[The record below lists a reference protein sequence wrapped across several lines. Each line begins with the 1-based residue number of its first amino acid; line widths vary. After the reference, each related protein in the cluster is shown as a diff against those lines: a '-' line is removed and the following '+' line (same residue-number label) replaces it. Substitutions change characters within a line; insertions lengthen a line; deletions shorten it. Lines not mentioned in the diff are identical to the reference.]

1 MAAKAET
8 EITVRFADAFLK
20 WVSEVDMH
28 RAQFHST
35 LFGALQALAAIG
47 FADAGFCLEPKKPE
61 AAAKP
66 PEPKNPAM
74 LSPSDAKSQMTD
86 VQRFCLNNAATAGDA
101 KAAWQA
107 AKLMDLEE
115 QIKQRIAELEA
126 KRAEYQEWLKKRNEA
141 MKKAEDGLVA
151 IYSRMR
157 PEAAAAQLAAM
168 DDEMAAT
175 LLAKLPPRTASN
187 ILNEIE
193 PGRAARLTN
202 TMSGNAAAQDGK
214 KS

>member
-1 MAAKAET
+1 MN
-8 EITVRFADAFLK
+8 
-20 WVSEVDMH
+20 
-28 RAQFHST
+28 RALFHST
-35 LFGALQALAAIG
+35 LFGALLALAATG
-47 FADAGFCLEPKKPE
+47 FAGAGFCLEPKKAEPT
-61 AAAKP
+61 AKP

-74 LSPSDAKSQMTD
+74 PPQADGKPSESKSQMTEI
-86 VQRFCLNNAATAGDA
+86 QRFCSNNAATAGDA
-101 KAAWQA
+101 RAAWQA

-126 KRAEYQEWLKKRNEA
+126 KRAEYQEWLKKRDAA
-141 MKKAEDGLVA
+141 MKKAEEGIVA

-157 PEAAAAQLAAM
+157 PEAAAAQIAAM

-175 LLAKLPPRTASN
+175 LLAKLPPRTASS

-202 TMSGNAAAQDGK
+202 TMAGAAAAQDGK